1 MPTFCPEWLS
11 SVEFFFFFLSLVLE
25 RDEQRLLRLI
35 RFIVLSCELI
45 VEAFCERA
53 VHAC

>member
-1 MPTFCPEWLS
+1 MPTFCPQSGFQAS
-11 SVEFFFFFLSLVLE
+11 SFFFFSLVLE